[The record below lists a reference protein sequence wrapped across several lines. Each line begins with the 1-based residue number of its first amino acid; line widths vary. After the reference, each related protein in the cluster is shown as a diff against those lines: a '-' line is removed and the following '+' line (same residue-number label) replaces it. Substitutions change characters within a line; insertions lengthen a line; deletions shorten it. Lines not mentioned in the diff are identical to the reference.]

1 MSRTFQRLFCAVA
14 LSLVLV
20 GCARAPLA
28 SVTVA
33 ERAALET
40 TLMRD
45 IRVLASDEYGGR
57 KPGTAG
63 ERLTTD
69 YIISNLNAAGFESGT
84 NDPGNAW
91 RAPVELVSV
100 RPQSGSVALEVG
112 GKSLE
117 LSGDEAVV
125 FTNRARDFAEGAQ
138 VVFVG
143 YEAEDVTGEMVA
155 GKVVIMLGEPGK
167 SPQRREI
174 LGAMR
179 PAAILTTLDDASGI
193 NNYRRAIGRENL
205 SRASEEQEFFG
216 GFVSEAAL
224 ARTLGEEAWLKL
236 SGSADEPEFAPVD
249 LSAKATIEATS
260 QRREFTSYNVIGRL
274 PGSVPGAGAVLMLGH
289 WDHLGECGPPEA
301 EDRICNGA
309 VDNASGISVMLE
321 LARRLAASG
330 PHDRDIYVLATTAEE
345 SGLFGAQAFVEAP
358 PIPPEQ
364 FVAGF
369 NFDTVALAPAASP
382 IAFIGEGRTSLDG
395 LVLDLVAQAK
405 RDIGDR
411 ELAESF
417 VRRQDGWALL
427 DAGIP
432 TVMLSS
438 ALGSRELA
446 ESYLSGDYHRA
457 SDEADGI
464 ELGGAIDDLVL
475 HEELLRR
482 VANVALFPSSS
493 VEAAD
498 SAP

>member
-1 MSRTFQRLFCAVA
+1 MNNIIQRLICAALLGLVVA
-14 LSLVLV
+14 
-20 GCARAPLA
+20 GCAKAPLA
-28 SVTVA
+28 SISAT
-33 ERAALET
+33 ERASLET
-40 TLMRD
+40 SLMRD

-69 YIISNLNAAGFESGT
+69 YIISNLQAAGFESGT

-100 RPQSGSVALEVG
+100 RPQSGSVTFEIE

-117 LSGDEAVV
+117 LEPDEAVV
-125 FTNRARDFAEGAQ
+125 FTNRARDFAEGAD

-143 YEAEDVTGEMVA
+143 YEAEDITDEMVA

-174 LGAMR
+174 LGSKR

-216 GFVSEAAL
+216 GFVSNAAL
-224 ARTLGEEAWLKL
+224 ARVLGDETWLQL
-236 SGSADEPEFAPVD
+236 RGSADEEEFSPVT
-249 LSAKATIEATS
+249 LNAKATIEATS
-260 QRREFTSYNVIGRL
+260 QRREFTSHNVIGRL

-321 LARRLAASG
+321 LARRLAATG
-330 PHDRDIYVLATTAEE
+330 PYDRDVFVLATTAEE

-358 PIPPEQ
+358 PIPREQ

-382 IAFIGEGRTSLDG
+382 IGFIGEGRTPLDT
-395 LVLDLVAQAK
+395 LVLDVIAQTK
-405 RDIGDR
+405 REVGDR
-411 ELAESF
+411 DLAESF

-427 DAGIP
+427 DAGVP

-438 ALGSRELA
+438 ALGSRDIA
-446 ESYLSGDYHRA
+446 ETYLSGDYHRA
-457 SDEADGI
+457 SDEAEGI
-464 ELGGAIDDLVL
+464 ELGGAVDDLLL

-482 VANVALFPSSS
+482 VLNRNTYPAP
-493 VEAAD
+493 EQAD
-498 SAP
+498 GG